1 MSLMLII
8 ALRNSITSDLTQNIL
23 KQNDYK
29 NGSTNESI
37 FDVVVVMIFYVGR
50 LVFVSAAF
58 EVTRNRLKGEEG
70 EGGNKQVQYQT

>member
-1 MSLMLII
+1 VTLG
-8 ALRNSITSDLTQNIL
+8 NFITSDLKQNIL
-23 KQNDYK
+23 KQNYYK

-37 FDVVVVMIFYVGR
+37 FDVVVVMIFYVRR